1 MHSSY
6 QIEAI
11 NMYLDNSDPE
21 EDAQEED
28 FINTEHVSQTEELLA
43 ERKDVTLASNTI

>member
-1 MHSSY
+1 
-6 QIEAI
+6 
-11 NMYLDNSDPE
+11 MYLDNSDPE

-43 ERKDVTLASNTI
+43 ERKDVTLASNTV